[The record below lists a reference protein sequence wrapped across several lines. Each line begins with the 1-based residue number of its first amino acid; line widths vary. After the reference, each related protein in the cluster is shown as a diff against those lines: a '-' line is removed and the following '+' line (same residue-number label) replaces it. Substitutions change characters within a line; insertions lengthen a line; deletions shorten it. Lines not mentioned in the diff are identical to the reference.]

1 MKRKGFRCLMMEDE
15 QSGEEV
21 RCGNCEEDVLPI
33 PNPKGKGPAKCPKCH
48 VFIQTKKIKQ
58 QQQAGKGDGQFN
70 FNMGT
75 GTGLN
80 SHEMQM
86 VENLVNTGVGN
97 SPADILKKGVYALAS
112 GYSIGGGNMV
122 IEKTD
127 KKEPVDATKLMND
140 LQAREA
146 TDLTLASMREK
157 IKTGASL
164 DSKELM
170 EMLKTRQTLKML
182 SDMDNDESTDFGMKD
197 MMQLQMLQSF
207 APQNQNNNGN
217 QALVDQVKELQRQ
230 LSEQKNDARYQEI
243 LNKIESKV
251 GQGDSANGDI
261 KALKETMLEIE
272 KIRNTGRVEVEK
284 SKTVAQTE
292 IEKRKEL
299 ELKHTLAEIER
310 KSQAIATSSKGPT
323 GITKSSIAELKETMA
338 VAKDLAN
345 ELGGGEA
352 KKGKDAGELVTEVI
366 NKTIEHLTPIAK
378 KYMED
383 KAAQPPQPAASPPV
397 ETVYTGPQQPPSANP
412 EDINP
417 ELSQPTPVSTEE
429 EMASMM
435 YNQQSSSKKHK

>member
-15 QSGEEV
+15 QNGEEV
-21 RCGNCEEDVLPI
+21 RCGDCEQDVLPI

-48 VFIQTKKIKQ
+48 VFIQTKKIKH
-58 QQQAGKGDGQFN
+58 QQQAGKDDGRFN

-80 SHEMQM
+80 SHEMQL

-127 KKEPVDATKLMND
+127 KKEPVDASKIMND

-146 TDLTLASMREK
+146 TDITLASMREK

-182 SDMDNDESTDFGMKD
+182 TDMDKDEGTDFGMKD

-272 KIRNTGRVEVEK
+272 KIRDSGRVEVEK
-284 SKTVAQTE
+284 SKQTTQIE

-299 ELKHTLAEIER
+299 ELTHKLAEIER
-310 KSQAIATSSKGPT
+310 KSQDIVASSKGPT
-323 GITKSSIAELKETMA
+323 GITKSSIAELKDTMA
-338 VAKDLAN
+338 VAKELAN

-352 KKGKDAGELVTEVI
+352 KKGKDAGELVTDVI
-366 NKTIEHLTPIAK
+366 NKTITNLTPIAK

-383 KAAQPPQPAASPPV
+383 KAAQPQQYQQPPVERVYTDPQQQPAASLGPV
-397 ETVYTGPQQPPSANP
+397 EPAPQQPL
-412 EDINP
+412 E
-417 ELSQPTPVSTEE
+417 PVSTEE
-429 EMASMM
+429 EMAGMM
-435 YNQQSSSKKHK
+435 HSQQSSNKKHQ